1 MPVIFGAE
9 VSLIKFALFA
19 GLLLPPG
26 IPITGAAV
34 DDPPRDASLEAAH
47 RAYEV
52 SDYSKAAQLLKRAA
66 EQNPRDAEIDLLL
79 AKTYY
84 ESQQRDA
91 AITSAEKAVALDPQN
106 SVYHEWLG
114 RVYGEK
120 ADHAGMFSALSL
132 AKKARKEFERAV
144 QLDEKNFSAYQA
156 LIEFDCSAPSIAGG
170 GEDKAAPE
178 IARLAAMDA
187 AEGHYAAGN
196 CRRQKKDLAAADIE
210 FDKALALHPKS
221 TELIF
226 DIGDHAMK
234 HNEPERLL
242 VVAAEGERIAP
253 SDPRSEFYRAVARV
267 MKNEHPE
274 DSEHM
279 LRDYLKRAPRRNAF
293 PPPWR
298 VHEWLGRLYEHQQK
312 TDAAIQE
319 YETALKLEPKSK
331 TAREALKHLKKDE
344 SSGSKLP
351 S

>member
-9 VSLIKFALFA
+9 VNLIKFALFA
-19 GLLLPPG
+19 GLLLPRG

-47 RAYEV
+47 HAYEV

-91 AITSAEKAVALDPQN
+91 AITSAEKAVALDPKN

-170 GEDKAAPE
+170 GEDKAAAE

-196 CRRQKKDLAAADIE
+196 CRRQKKDLAAADAE
-210 FDKALALHPKS
+210 FDKALELHPKS
-221 TELIF
+221 PELIF

-242 VVAAEGERIAP
+242 VVATEGQRVAP
-253 SDPRSEFYRAVARV
+253 FDPRSEFYRAVAWV
-267 MKNEHPE
+267 MKKEHPE
-274 DSEHM
+274 DSEGM
-279 LRDYLKRAPRRNAF
+279 LRDYLKRAPLRNAF
-293 PPPWR
+293 PAPWR

-312 TDAAIQE
+312 TDAAVEE

-331 TAREALKHLKKDE
+331 NAHEALKRLKKEE